1 MGIDWWETD
10 PALSSRARR
19 DELARENAELR
30 ERLARLD
37 PDHELE
43 AREESEEES

>member
-19 DELARENAELR
+19 NELARENAELR
-30 ERLARLD
+30 DRLA
-37 PDHELE
+37 ELE
-43 AREESEEES
+43 GARGEKEAS